1 MEPPSS
7 TIADTGISGDS
18 RSDDPLSYTAENF
31 MKI

>member
-18 RSDDPLSYTAENF
+18 RPDDPLNYTTEKF